1 MFVLNSVDGCI
12 PSDLAAGETEEI
24 EEERRLLYV
33 AMTRAK
39 NELDLVVPQRFYVHQ
54 QSRGGDR
61 HLYAART
68 RFILDGL
75 LRHFEQH
82 TWPVR
87 TATSP
92 RAAGAAETR
101 IDVAA
106 KLRAR
111 WR

>member
-1 MFVLNSVDGCI
+1 VFVLNAANGCI

-24 EEERRLLYV
+24 EKERRLLYV

-39 NELDLVVPQRFYVHQ
+39 NELDLIVPQQ
-54 QSRGGDR
+54 C
-61 HLYAART
+61 
-68 RFILDGL
+68 
-75 LRHFEQH
+75 

-87 TATSP
+87 ATATP
-92 RAAGAAETR
+92 RAASTGEAR